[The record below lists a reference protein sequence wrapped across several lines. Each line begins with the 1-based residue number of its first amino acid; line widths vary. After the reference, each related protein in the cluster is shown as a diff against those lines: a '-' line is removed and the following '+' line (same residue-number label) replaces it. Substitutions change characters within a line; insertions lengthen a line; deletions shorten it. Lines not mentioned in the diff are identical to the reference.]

1 MAVFQAVPVWT
12 GCEWALLIDVSSRS
26 ERQRLRPLTLLQDS
40 YADFLPPHILISS
53 WHQRRCCFI
62 IVFPPEEKI
71 ICHFLGNYQEIAEP
85 ENKQW
90 LILTLNVSGWL
101 MSRRL
106 RTRSVLIGFLYFS
119 KRRRSVF
126 TPAENKEKWFHQY
139 FYSLNLHLLSLYINI
154 NIFIYLYLK

>member
-26 ERQRLRPLTLLQDS
+26 ERQRRRPLTLLQDS

-90 LILTLNVSGWL
+90 LILTLNVSGWFNEPKTQNQVGSDWVFIKDVGL
-101 MSRRL
+101 FSHQL
-106 RTRSVLIGFLYFS
+106 KIKKNDFINTFIHWIYICSVCI
-119 KRRRSVF
+119 
-126 TPAENKEKWFHQY
+126 
-139 FYSLNLHLLSLYINI
+139 
-154 NIFIYLYLK
+154 